1 MVAIMGKSGCGKS
14 TLLNIMGGLTLYTS
28 GEYYFENT
36 KLKNKNK
43 AMCRFRNNNV
53 GLIVQNYALI
63 NNRTAYENI
72 AIAAIE
78 ENEKHINRI
87 ADYLGIT
94 SVLRKYPTEMSG
106 GECQR
111 TAIARAI
118 INKPKLLLA
127 DEPTG
132 ALDVKTSIDIIELF
146 KNLNAHGHTIV
157 IVTHDQ
163 DIASKCDRII
173 RMSDGIIIE

>member
-1 MVAIMGKSGCGKS
+1 MIVLKDIVKNYGKNNSIKVLKGISLEIKSGEMVAIMGKSGCGKS

-36 KLKNKNK
+36 KLKSKNK

-53 GLIVQNYALI
+53 GIIVQNYALI

-106 GECQR
+106 GEC
-111 TAIARAI
+111 
-118 INKPKLLLA
+118 P
-127 DEPTG
+127 
-132 ALDVKTSIDIIELF
+132 LDLRRHPRQFT
-146 KNLNAHGHTIV
+146 
-157 IVTHDQ
+157 
-163 DIASKCDRII
+163 
-173 RMSDGIIIE
+173 